1 MHTLGGE
8 WRSHFCVTTRDSTL
22 ASSNYTRKIRGELK
36 TQGHGERGLPGLRC
50 FTDLCKCMHHRD
62 RPSTHPSI
70 DVCSSSSLIL
80 SFSVPLYA
88 SAQQPWLVQG
98 LLRNSFPALCRD
110 KCPLVSI
117 LAASLLSPFPFLRP
131 RPPCSVPAV
140 FGLTSQRPAQ
150 YSTIGSLSLQYY

>member
-8 WRSHFCVTTRDSTL
+8 WRSHFCATTRDSTL
-22 ASSNYTRKIRGELK
+22 ASSNCTRKIRGELK
-36 TQGHGERGLPGLRC
+36 MQGHGERGLPGLRC
-50 FTDLCKCMHHRD
+50 FTDVQVACTIVTRHR
-62 RPSTHPSI
+62 RIPSI

-88 SAQQPWLVQG
+88 SAQQPWPVQG

-117 LAASLLSPFPFLRP
+117 LAASPLSPFPVKSFYMLVFQPCTPAVLPMLFSPSAFLRL
-131 RPPCSVPAV
+131 CFV
-140 FGLTSQRPAQ
+140 L
-150 YSTIGSLSLQYY
+150 L